1 MITLDSFTGNKLSIS
16 MCCWK
21 AKEKGNAQSTCISYI
36 WFNWMLWKYVVDWE
50 KYWSI
55 LHTSPGGNTRIQKA
69 NRCQLLW
76 IGRATEMIWGDKGWD
91 LFDLYFLLLHRILII
106 LHYNLYNLGILL
118 HNTRTSLQ
126 RLASSKQP
134 ITEDDLFP
142 DVENLNTLFKLWGSS
157 DSF

>member
-1 MITLDSFTGNKLSIS
+1 
-16 MCCWK
+16 
-21 AKEKGNAQSTCISYI
+21 
-36 WFNWMLWKYVVDWE
+36 
-50 KYWSI
+50 
-55 LHTSPGGNTRIQKA
+55 
-69 NRCQLLW
+69 
-76 IGRATEMIWGDKGWD
+76 MIWGDKGWD

-142 DVENLNTLFKLWGSS
+142 DVENLNALYINYEVHLIHFNHDLSWSFLNLFNSS
-157 DSF
+157 SSVNVEEKIITNVRLVFSLCYIFTSVQYWYWHYYSMDIN